1 MKPGWTPIA
10 GAVLLAL
17 PATAGGQGQPPATV
31 VDPATIPMPNISFTP
46 TPGDARDFDK
56 YFFFHRPDT
65 DFAAAY
71 ADLRECDRYSG
82 GVRYMAGY
90 QSPTGGMGGA
100 LPALIGESHRQ
111 AIAEGQVVGPT
122 QRRRRRVN
130 MRTCM
135 EFKGYGTY
143 GIPKPLWLAFNFDEK
158 TESVEGAERQHYLQ
172 LQARVASGPAPQTP
186 RLEQ

>member
-1 MKPGWTPIA
+1 MTSRWAAFA
-10 GAVLLAL
+10 GAALLAL
-17 PATAGGQGQPPATV
+17 QGPALSLGQADAPA

-46 TPGDARDFDK
+46 TSGDERDFDK

-65 DFAAAY
+65 DFATAY

-90 QSPTGGMGGA
+90 RPPTSAMGGL
-100 LPALIGESHRQ
+100 LPALIGESERQ
-111 AIAEGQVVGPT
+111 TVANGQVVGPT

-143 GIPKPLWLAFNFDEK
+143 GIPKSLWLAFNFDEK

-172 LQARVASGPAPQTP
+172 LQARVASGPTPQTP